1 MSADTMIEIA
11 LCFMVILNCIVLIS
25 IFISEL
31 AHKKEDRGK

>member
-1 MSADTMIEIA
+1 MSTDTMIEIA

-31 AHKKEDRGK
+31 ADKKR